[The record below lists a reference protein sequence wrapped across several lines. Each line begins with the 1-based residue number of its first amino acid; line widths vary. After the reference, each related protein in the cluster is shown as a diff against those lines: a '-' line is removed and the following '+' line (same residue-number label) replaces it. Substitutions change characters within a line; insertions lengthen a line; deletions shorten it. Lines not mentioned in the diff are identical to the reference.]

1 MRKARATQRMNRAIG
16 TTLARVTMA
25 LVIAALCTPWRT
37 KACISQSTVNSP
49 SSAGQVVPS
58 PKKASAPN
66 EPRALNSTTR

>member
-1 MRKARATQRMNRAIG
+1 
-16 TTLARVTMA
+16 MA